1 MNGAYDLDGD
11 QMLEF
16 IALELNPQESIFHSM
31 KYYEI
36 DADSYQ
42 TLIWEFKPPVELAGD
57 FVDAKIGDVD
67 GDGSPEIIIV
77 MNLSR
82 FENNT
87 TPHVF
92 IATYPW
98 NGTNFSEIPSSTLD
112 LGKENRS
119 LRCNNFQLLDQD
131 SDGDQ
136 EIVLALGS
144 PFRGFAVVNTD
155 ANGMSLSKKIR
166 PDQLL
171 VGSGLLYVGVV
182 DYDGDGYDDILALSP
197 DGNTIKAQPF
207 YNIGGDFDS
216 GHLVRKQI
224 DGLSGVLPNS
234 IQLTDWD
241 ADGFSDV

>member
-1 MNGAYDLDGD
+1 MNGVYDLDGD

-16 IALELNPQESIFHSM
+16 IALELNPKENVFPN
-31 KYYEI
+31 KVRYYEI

-67 GDGSPEIIIV
+67 GDGSPEIVIV

-92 IATYPW
+92 LATYSW
-98 NGTNFSEIPSSTLD
+98 TGTNFSEIPSYTLD

-119 LRCNNFQLLDQD
+119 LRCNNFKLFDQD

-144 PFRGFAVVNTD
+144 PFRGFAVVNVN

-182 DYDGDGYDDILALSP
+182 DYDGDGYAQGYFHLTHTGSSRAFDVDQQSTQDSDWVKVTSTGSNGTVCINQDDQGTSV
-197 DGNTIKAQPF
+197 GC
-207 YNIGGDFDS
+207 
-216 GHLVRKQI
+216 
-224 DGLSGVLPNS
+224 
-234 IQLTDWD
+234 
-241 ADGFSDV
+241 